1 MKTGTL
7 LEFRARRPEPK
18 QPEDVAYAERLVELS
33 IALNN
38 GEISIQDLQE
48 EVEGWR

>member
-1 MKTGTL
+1 MKTGIL
-7 LEFRARRPEPK
+7 LEFRSRRPEPK
-18 QPEDVAYAERLVELS
+18 KTDESAYAERLVELS

-38 GEISIQDLQE
+38 GEVTLHDLQE